1 MREPDDNLETFGAIV
16 LVVLLVLA
24 ILVAAPLAIVIRFLE
39 VSA

>member
-24 ILVAAPLAIVIRFLE
+24 ILITAPIWWAAWSLL
-39 VSA
+39 